1 MARLRNITRGLGAIP
16 RQREPGLFDLP
27 IRPPSIQQLPP
38 VNIGGPVLPRMKP
51 PVIPPRPPSIGGV
64 GGINQDFIR
73 DINPN
78 APPQNTQFDTNL
90 RNQLLGGTPPKRND
104 FMSISRD
111 ELSRDELVGDGIP
124 KRGIVTDMLARSPVQ
139 YLANSAPFVPP
150 QQPAFTPLS
159 ERTDIYGEGKKYDP
173 ANLPE
178 GFSYDSPRDGNNVYS
193 MVMPSMGNVYAYGPD
208 GQRIE
213 VASGIQSPGFN
224 TTIPG
229 GGYLSDLYNPGTT
242 PPMSNDIALPP
253 PERIAKI
260 GDPIPVTD
268 PVTQPAPVQP
278 APTEPAAVPTT
289 QSQQPFA
296 SNVVRSET
304 GLDATTKQLLFG
316 LDGKGGFIPGA
327 MRAAERTFFDEQGN
341 PIVIP
346 EQVAG
351 LSPDQLRAQELA
363 RMGVGI
369 QDPYLQEAG
378 QAYRGGID
386 ALDQGLLGARMR
398 GEQALDATRLGVEE
412 EQLLRDR
419 GLARTLGGLDRAES
433 IATGAT
439 DQFGRRLADVE
450 RLGAGA
456 AGRFGTR
463 LGGIERS
470 AAGDVGAYG
479 GALGESEALLRDTLG
494 GYDPSMTQQF
504 MDPYEQAVVD
514 QTSKD
519 IFEQFAKSDIG
530 ARASDIARGGQSA
543 FGSRARLGA
552 GERTEALGRG
562 LAEALSG
569 IRSRGF
575 QQAQQTGLGEFAR
588 QQAARR
594 AASSGLGSIAG
605 SRLGAQR
612 GLTDLMTSGAQ
623 QRLASEQGVVDL
635 LGRTGQQQL
644 GAQTGLGSTIAGYGT
659 TAGSALGGAG
669 QAALGSAGQLAGAF
683 GNLSGLESQIG
694 QQRQAARF
702 GLGAGMQGLG
712 SQAQGARAGD
722 VSQLY
727 GLGQGQ
733 QQLTQAQL
741 DAARR
746 NALTAQQAPLAQ
758 YQALAPF
765 VSMAPAGQFQTQTTF
780 APSPSPLQAGLGVG
794 LSTLGA
800 VGNFMNQGKT

>member
-1 MARLRNITRGLGAIP
+1 MALLRNITRGLGAIP
-16 RQREPGLFDLP
+16 REREPGLFNLP
-27 IRPPSIQQLPP
+27 FRPPSIQQLPP
-38 VNIGGPVLPRMKP
+38 VNIGGPPLDISEIPTRAPIDPKLIDYGFGPGIMPPLPDDFGTPINPIAPP
-51 PVIPPRPPSIGGV
+51 PVNMGGPALDISEIPQREILERPIIPPR
-64 GGINQDFIR
+64 R
-73 DINPN
+73 D
-78 APPQNTQFDTNL
+78 
-90 RNQLLGGTPPKRND
+90 D
-104 FMSISRD
+104 FMSIERIDDPIRD
-111 ELSRDELVGDGIP
+111 IPTPTTLSTGGFRTADFQD
-124 KRGIVTDMLARSPVQ
+124 TDMNGVDDRDQPDFGGPSQ
-139 YLANSAPFVPP
+139 EYLD
-150 QQPAFTPLS
+150 QQ
-159 ERTDIYGEGKKYDP
+159 ERMRQI
-173 ANLPE
+173 
-178 GFSYDSPRDGNNVYS
+178 F
-193 MVMPSMGNVYAYGPD
+193 
-208 GQRIE
+208 
-213 VASGIQSPGFN
+213 
-224 TTIPG
+224 
-229 GGYLSDLYNPGTT
+229 NPGTT
-242 PPMSNDIALPP
+242 PPT
-253 PERIAKI
+253 PE
-260 GDPIPVTD
+260 
-268 PVTQPAPVQP
+268 P
-278 APTEPAAVPTT
+278 APTTSPAASTTDTINQGTNMATT

-296 SNVVRSET
+296 SNILRSET

-419 GLARTLGGLDRAES
+419 GLARTLGGLDRAEG

-780 APSPSPLQAGLGVG
+780 APSPSALQAGLGVG

>member
-1 MARLRNITRGLGAIP
+1 MALLRNITRGLGAIP
-16 RQREPGLFDLP
+16 REREPGLFNLP
-27 IRPPSIQQLPP
+27 FRPPSIQQLPP
-38 VNIGGPVLPRMKP
+38 VNIGGPPIDISQIPIRAPIDPKLIDYGFGPGIMPPLPDDFGIPINPIAPP
-51 PVIPPRPPSIGGV
+51 PVNIGGPPLDTSLIPEREILERPIIPPR
-64 GGINQDFIR
+64 R
-73 DINPN
+73 D
-78 APPQNTQFDTNL
+78 
-90 RNQLLGGTPPKRND
+90 D
-104 FMSISRD
+104 FMSIERIED
-111 ELSRDELVGDGIP
+111 NRTNEQLRPQGIKPIPDFKATKDRGELIGGIDRIGNYGLNRQNLGMIATPAPTPDPGDGTL
-124 KRGIVTDMLARSPVQ
+124 GD
-139 YLANSAPFVPP
+139 
-150 QQPAFTPLS
+150 
-159 ERTDIYGEGKKYDP
+159 
-173 ANLPE
+173 LP
-178 GFSYDSPRDGNNVYS
+178 
-193 MVMPSMGNVYAYGPD
+193 
-208 GQRIE
+208 
-213 VASGIQSPGFN
+213 PGFN
-224 TTIPG
+224 MDRQPSVG
-229 GGYLSDLYNPGTT
+229 GGG
-242 PPMSNDIALPP
+242 DIGRPRVLA
-253 PERIAKI
+253 
-260 GDPIPVTD
+260 
-268 PVTQPAPVQP
+268 QPAPVTPDPVATPGPVTPP
-278 APTEPAAVPTT
+278 APTTSPTAPTTDTINQGTNMATT

-419 GLARTLGGLDRAES
+419 GLARTLGGLDRAEG

-780 APSPSPLQAGLGVG
+780 APSPSPLQAGLATG
-794 LSTLGA
+794 LGA
-800 VGNFMNQGKT
+800 FGAIGNFMNQGKG

>member
-1 MARLRNITRGLGAIP
+1 MALLRNITRGLGAIP
-16 RQREPGLFDLP
+16 REREPGLFNLP
-27 IRPPSIQQLPP
+27 FRPPSIQQLPQGP
-38 VNIGGPVLPRMKP
+38 QPIPQVPNPLPIQTPISNQTFNIGGPPLDTSLIPEREILQRP
-51 PVIPPRPPSIGGV
+51 IIPPR
-64 GGINQDFIR
+64 R
-73 DINPN
+73 D
-78 APPQNTQFDTNL
+78 
-90 RNQLLGGTPPKRND
+90 D
-104 FMSISRD
+104 FMSIERI
-111 ELSRDELVGDGIP
+111 GN
-124 KRGIVTDMLARSPVQ
+124 TDDMARLPGPPLQ
-139 YLANSAPFVPP
+139 ATPAPFVPP
-150 QQPAFTPLS
+150 QQPTFTPIS
-159 ERTDIYGEGKKYDP
+159 ERTDIYGEGKRYDP
-173 ANLPE
+173 SSLPE
-178 GFSYDSPRDGNNVYS
+178 GFSFQDKSGMMRAA
-193 MVMPSMGNVYAYGPD
+193 VMPPPGFVYAYGPD
-208 GQRIE
+208 GEQIT
-213 VASGIQSPGFN
+213 VPSGEAGVTPPGG
-224 TTIPG
+224 TINPRFDPRALKPRGEPVGINVPG
-229 GGYLSDLYNPGTT
+229 GGGIDYGPG
-242 PPMSNDIALPP
+242 MGGGLP
-253 PERIAKI
+253 
-260 GDPIPVTD
+260 DPRTNTNIQTRDTEFGPVT
-268 PVTQPAPVQP
+268 VSSPA
-278 APTEPAAVPTT
+278 APTTDTINQGTNMATT

-296 SNVVRSET
+296 SNILRSET

-419 GLARTLGGLDRAES
+419 GLARTLGGLDRAEG

-463 LGGIERS
+463 LGGIESS

-800 VGNFMNQGKT
+800 VGNFMNQGQT

>member
-1 MARLRNITRGLGAIP
+1 MALLRNITRGLGAIP
-16 RQREPGLFDLP
+16 REREPGLFNLP
-27 IRPPSIQQLPP
+27 FRPPSIQQLPP
-38 VNIGGPVLPRMKP
+38 VNIGGPALDISQIPTRAPIDPKLIDYGFGPGIMPPLPDDFGTPINPIAPP
-51 PVIPPRPPSIGGV
+51 PVNIGGPALDISEIPQREILERPIIPPR
-64 GGINQDFIR
+64 R
-73 DINPN
+73 D
-78 APPQNTQFDTNL
+78 
-90 RNQLLGGTPPKRND
+90 D
-104 FMSISRD
+104 FMSIERIDDPIRD
-111 ELSRDELVGDGIP
+111 IPTPTTLSTGGFRTADFQD
-124 KRGIVTDMLARSPVQ
+124 TDMNGVDDRDQPDFGGPSQ
-139 YLANSAPFVPP
+139 EYLD
-150 QQPAFTPLS
+150 QQ
-159 ERTDIYGEGKKYDP
+159 ERMRQI
-173 ANLPE
+173 
-178 GFSYDSPRDGNNVYS
+178 F
-193 MVMPSMGNVYAYGPD
+193 
-208 GQRIE
+208 
-213 VASGIQSPGFN
+213 
-224 TTIPG
+224 
-229 GGYLSDLYNPGTT
+229 NPGTT
-242 PPMSNDIALPP
+242 PPIS
-253 PERIAKI
+253 
-260 GDPIPVTD
+260 D
-268 PVTQPAPVQP
+268 PVTPTVDPVVAVNSQPTPEP
-278 APTEPAAVPTT
+278 APTTSPAAPTTDTINQGTNMATT

-296 SNVVRSET
+296 SNILRSET

-419 GLARTLGGLDRAES
+419 GLARTLGGLDRAEG

-588 QQAARR
+588 RQAARR

-780 APSPSPLQAGLGVG
+780 APSPSALQAGLGVG

>member
-38 VNIGGPVLPRMKP
+38 VNIGGPPIDISQIPIRAPIDPKLIDYGFGPGIMPPLPDDFGIPINPIAP
-51 PVIPPRPPSIGGV
+51 PPANMGGPALDISKIPTREPIPP
-64 GGINQDFIR
+64 QDFGFGPGIR
-73 DINPN
+73 PTEI
-78 APPQNTQFDTNL
+78 
-90 RNQLLGGTPPKRND
+90 R
-104 FMSISRD
+104 
-111 ELSRDELVGDGIP
+111 
-124 KRGIVTDMLARSPVQ
+124 
-139 YLANSAPFVPP
+139 
-150 QQPAFTPLS
+150 
-159 ERTDIYGEGKKYDP
+159 
-173 ANLPE
+173 
-178 GFSYDSPRDGNNVYS
+178 
-193 MVMPSMGNVYAYGPD
+193 GPD
-208 GQRIE
+208 GRIIAGSAG
-213 VASGIQSPGFN
+213 VTP
-224 TTIPG
+224 PG
-229 GGYLSDLYNPGTT
+229 GTIRTMDFQDTDMNGVDDRDQPDFGGPSQEYLDQQERMRQIFNPGTT
-242 PPMSNDIALPP
+242 PPIPDPKPMIAVLPP
-253 PERIAKI
+253 KRIAEI

-268 PVTQPAPVQP
+268 PVTPPAPVQP

-419 GLARTLGGLDRAES
+419 GLARTLGGLDRAEG

-780 APSPSPLQAGLGVG
+780 APSPSALQAGL
-794 LSTLGA
+794 STGLGA
-800 VGNFMNQGKT
+800 FGAIGNFMNQGKS